1 MLLKNKN
8 CSNCGRYYDPT
19 LKQCPTCHKRDEL
32 YEQRGIPSY
41 IAFFHPIAQ
50 IGLFVCG
57 FAYIGMLISEIIAA
71 VFLNSLPKG
80 DFKNIMILTV
90 TYLLMFVGLLSIAFL
105 TRRND
110 FLKKF
115 ERPSSF
121 LIGLAFAGL
130 VVVSSSIVATIV
142 EQFYATQVNVNQEA
156 AIQMSLNYPIL
167 SGIILCL
174 IGPICEEMTYRVGL
188 YSFFRRINI
197 VLAMI
202 VTTVVFAFIHFDFT
216 AEDIV
221 NELWN
226 LPAYIVSGLV
236 LTIAYEVRGPACS
249 MTAHI
254 IYNTFAFAMIF
265 IRK

>member
-1 MLLKNKN
+1 MLLKSKN

-19 LKQCPTCHKRDEL
+19 LEQCPTCHKRDEL
-32 YEQRGIPSY
+32 YEQRGIPSS
-41 IAFFHPIAQ
+41 IVFFHPAAQ

-71 VFLNSLPKG
+71 FFLNFVPKG
-80 DFKNIMILTV
+80 DYRDLLILV
-90 TYLLMFVGLLSIAFL
+90 VAYLLMLLGLLLIALL
-105 TRRND
+105 TRRNS

-115 ERPSSF
+115 ERPF
-121 LIGLAFAGL
+121 DYLFGLAFA
-130 VVVSSSIVATIV
+130 VMVIVASSVVGSIT
-142 EQFYATQVNVNQEA
+142 QLFYQAQDNANQSA
-156 AIQMSLNYPIL
+156 AVTMSLNYPIL

-202 VTTVVFAFIHFDFT
+202 VTTIIFAFIHFDFT
-216 AEDIV
+216 AEDMI

-226 LPAYIVSGLV
+226 LPSYIVAGLV

-249 MTAHI
+249 MMAHI
-254 IYNTFAFAMIF
+254 LYNTFAFIMILLR
-265 IRK
+265 I